1 MSQINPTDHSNN
13 SSTETATL
21 EWRRGGLPFS
31 PEFDDFYF
39 SPGNGLEESRYI
51 FLQQNRL
58 EQRWQAL
65 AESDTFVIGETGFG
79 SGLNFLASWQLW
91 LQTAPIGAR
100 LHFVSVEKHPLHC
113 DDLRRALALWPE
125 ISSLAEQL
133 LSSYPKC
140 LHSGFHRLHFDT
152 PNAGSVTLTLLIGD
166 ATDCLEQLQA
176 TDRLESSKPSRL
188 IDAWFLDGFTP
199 AKNPEMWSE
208 KLFSLLSRLS
218 HCDTTLATF
227 AAASR
232 VKKSLTD
239 NNFKIKTLP
248 GFAKKREMV
257 SAVFIPDKTPK
268 KKATEGA
275 ATPDKKPPQR
285 KQKHKS
291 LAWHVHTPP
300 AVKQRTALIIGGGIA
315 GSQSA
320 YALAQRGWKVTLIEQ
335 HQTLANEA
343 SGNPQ
348 GVLYGKLSH
357 RRETLS
363 DFNLFTLQFAER
375 FYTPFLTQDTNL
387 GATCGVLQ
395 TSHSDK
401 TDAQQRKL
409 IDALGDQTLVEKL
422 TQQQASLVAG
432 VELSRGGLFFPG
444 GGWLSPSKMCQTLTE
459 HPNISLI
466 TGRHVDQLIHD
477 NGTWSA
483 INTGNKIAS
492 ASLAIICN
500 ANAAKRLSQAQ
511 QLPIKPVRG
520 QISYLNEDKSL
531 GHLKTVL
538 CGEGYIAPAHN
549 HQHCLGA
556 TFDTKSQS
564 LQTQVSD
571 HLKNFEKIKGQY
583 PQWLA
588 TLNPEEY
595 ANSSQGRTGLRCTT
609 PDYLPLVGPAPKYE
623 RYTQDFEALRR
634 NAKANIS
641 IEGDNWPGL
650 YLNVGYGSRGI
661 AYSPLCAELLAS
673 MIHGEP
679 YPVSHQLQAALHP
692 ARFIIRD
699 LMRNKI

>member
-1 MSQINPTDHSNN
+1 
-13 SSTETATL
+13 
-21 EWRRGGLPFS
+21 
-31 PEFDDFYF
+31 
-39 SPGNGLEESRYI
+39 
-51 FLQQNRL
+51 
-58 EQRWQAL
+58 
-65 AESDTFVIGETGFG
+65 
-79 SGLNFLASWQLW
+79 
-91 LQTAPIGAR
+91 
-100 LHFVSVEKHPLHC
+100 
-113 DDLRRALALWPE
+113 
-125 ISSLAEQL
+125 
-133 LSSYPKC
+133 
-140 LHSGFHRLHFDT
+140 
-152 PNAGSVTLTLLIGD
+152 
-166 ATDCLEQLQA
+166 
-176 TDRLESSKPSRL
+176 
-188 IDAWFLDGFTP
+188 
-199 AKNPEMWSE
+199 
-208 KLFSLLSRLS
+208 
-218 HCDTTLATF
+218 
-227 AAASR
+227 
-232 VKKSLTD
+232 
-239 NNFKIKTLP
+239 
-248 GFAKKREMV
+248 
-257 SAVFIPDKTPK
+257 
-268 KKATEGA
+268 
-275 ATPDKKPPQR
+275 
-285 KQKHKS
+285 
-291 LAWHVHTPP
+291 
-300 AVKQRTALIIGGGIA
+300 
-315 GSQSA
+315 
-320 YALAQRGWKVTLIEQ
+320 
-335 HQTLANEA
+335 
-343 SGNPQ
+343 
-348 GVLYGKLSH
+348 
-357 RRETLS
+357 
-363 DFNLFTLQFAER
+363 
-375 FYTPFLTQDTNL
+375 
-387 GATCGVLQ
+387 
-395 TSHSDK
+395 
-401 TDAQQRKL
+401 
-409 IDALGDQTLVEKL
+409 
-422 TQQQASLVAG
+422 
-432 VELSRGGLFFPG
+432 
-444 GGWLSPSKMCQTLTE
+444 MCQTLTE

-641 IEGDNWPGL
+641 TEGDNWPGL

-673 MIHGEP
+673 MILGEP